1 MFNEISIDNWILG
14 GTVFLLIFTLGCY
27 LWFQNEMAYLQPQD
41 TDTNVEIQRLEKPSE
56 IKQVETPQIEFTDT
70 AQPEA
75 SEKNSSD
82 SKSTTDRVPGV
93 TDSGAQQRNT
103 VSSML
108 VIPLAA
114 INSVSKESQPLK

>member
-56 IKQVETPQIEFTDT
+56 IKQVETPQIEFTDI

-108 VIPLAA
+108 VIPLAV